1 MEKETAVPQKNCK
14 VIAFANNKGGV
25 GKTSCSVNLAI
36 ALTNIGHEVLLI
48 DTDNQCDSTVSVIEK
63 GLKIDKCMYEV
74 FSSQMKNEPAI
85 NIDEVIYPT
94 RFKNLYILPNVEESS
109 GIDMELGGMYPKSL
123 LFLKNAI
130 YEGIKSNFDYCII
143 DTPPALSIYLGNAL
157 NIADSVIIPIDSE
170 SGRSLKGLKRILDLI
185 ETTKIT
191 TNENL
196 KFLRILINRV
206 DNRTTSGRII
216 IKSLEKAFQDD
227 QIFKT
232 KIPTSSALRNSE
244 LSDVTLFD
252 IAQTTKACQQF
263 RMLAKEVDNIFN

>member
-1 MEKETAVPQKNCK
+1 MGKTTNVSPRNCHI
-14 VIAFANNKGGV
+14 IAFANNKGGV

-36 ALTNIGHEVLLI
+36 ALTNLGYEVLLI

-63 GLKIDKCMYEV
+63 GLKIDKCIYEV
-74 FSSQMKNEPAI
+74 FSSQMEHDQIP
-85 NIDEVIYPT
+85 NIDEVVYPT
-94 RFKNLYILPNVEESS
+94 RFNNLSILPNVEESS
-109 GIDMELGGMYPKSL
+109 GIDMELGGLYPRSL
-123 LFLKNAI
+123 FFLKNAL
-130 YEGIKSNFDYCII
+130 YDGIKSNFDYCII

-157 NIADSVIIPIDSE
+157 NISDSVIIPIDSE

-185 ETTKIT
+185 ESTQKA
-191 TNENL
+191 TNNNL

-216 IKSLEKAFQDD
+216 IKSLEKTFKSD

-232 KIPTSSALRNSE
+232 KIPTSSALKNSE

-263 RMLAKEVDNIFN
+263 RNLAKEVDNIFK